1 MQIGVGFAVIGKTY
15 ILVEGGATFA
25 GPAVAAIEIVSE
37 TVDSNAVGRRRR
49 ECKSRKTGDALSAS
63 LRDVGVES
71 YAEFVLALLGNLV
84 VVEGGKATHTLFGLG
99 VN

>member
-1 MQIGVGFAVIGKTY
+1 M
-15 ILVEGGATFA
+15 
-25 GPAVAAIEIVSE
+25 
-37 TVDSNAVGRRRR
+37 
-49 ECKSRKTGDALSAS
+49 SAS